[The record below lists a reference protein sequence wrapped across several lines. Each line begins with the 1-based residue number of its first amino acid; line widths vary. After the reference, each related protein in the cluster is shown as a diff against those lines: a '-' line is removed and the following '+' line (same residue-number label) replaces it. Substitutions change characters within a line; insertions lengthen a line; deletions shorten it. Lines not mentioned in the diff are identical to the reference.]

1 MSNSNLQPVIYF
13 QLGQPGPG
21 LQTISLPSG
30 ITLTPGTVLTLHNGQ
45 VLRIEQTDAAAA
57 APGPVQARAVNE
69 VSRSVYNIWMR
80 PFHTFLYYSIITL
93 LHTVNPPKIG
103 TYFLQS

>member
-1 MSNSNLQPVIYF
+1 MRRIRSNLQPVIYF

-45 VLRIEQTDAAAA
+45 VLRIEQTDTAA
-57 APGPVQARAVNE
+57 APVPVQARAANE
-69 VSRSVYNIWMR
+69 LSRSVHNIWM
-80 PFHTFLYYSIITL
+80 PTL
-93 LHTVNPPKIG
+93 FA
-103 TYFLQS
+103 Y

>member
-1 MSNSNLQPVIYF
+1 MIYF

-45 VLRIEQTDAAAA
+45 VLRIEQTDTAAA
-57 APGPVQARAVNE
+57 APGPVQARALNE
-69 VSRSVYNIWMR
+69 MSLSVHNIWMR
-80 PFHTFLYYSIITL
+80 PYSLHL
-93 LHTVNPPKIG
+93 LELPHFFYIVLLLD
-103 TYFLQS
+103 FA

>member
-1 MSNSNLQPVIYF
+1 MIYF

-57 APGPVQARAVNE
+57 APGPVQARALNE
-69 VSRSVYNIWMR
+69 MSRSVHNTWMR
-80 PFHTFLYYSIITL
+80 PNSLHLLELPHFFYIVLL
-93 LHTVNPPKIG
+93 LHLAKWVFAHCEST
-103 TYFLQS
+103 